1 MPHSTLR
8 VSYVICDP
16 ILYTGRF
23 KKKIQNGSERRRR
36 CMRDVE
42 NRNDRDMEMV
52 TLTISK

>member
-8 VSYVICDP
+8 VSYVIRDP

-23 KKKIQNGSERRRR
+23 KKIQNGSERRRR

-42 NRNDRDMEMV
+42 NGNNSHMKMV